1 MPARRD
7 SISSGGAPTGSG
19 PRTGPERRHAA
30 GTSGNAQQ
38 PGGRNGWP
46 GHGGRGGG
54 TAPLPDPARD
64 PGQELKVENIRTL
77 FDITR
82 STSLLPV
89 LAFAAMLAPFIGSI
103 DWIWPVAILVPY
115 VLNVIAFEVLRDHYR
130 RHRDE
135 TQVVLRCA
143 DIFAVL
149 NGIAGCL
156 WSAMATVLLLQGDLL
171 SSVYLGTIIVAL
183 GVSSAISRAA
193 FLPAVYAFVLPLFM
207 PLILFIAISDD
218 SRMQLLGL
226 LAIMVLGNA
235 FAFAHGMYRRHCRL
249 LQLKLENVELVDGL
263 GRARDAAERARR
275 EARESEH
282 QLRLLSDN
290 LPGVIIR
297 LVRETDG
304 SYTVPFV
311 SAGVKPLL
319 GVTADD
325 VVATPQALM
334 RRILQDD
341 RARVIRALRQSADT
355 LGVLNVSARALDA
368 DDDERWLSWTAQPRP
383 RADGAVVWEGAI
395 VDITERHQ
403 LEEELRRLAMV
414 DSLTGVANRRH
425 FEEMGEREL
434 SRLGRVRDPLC
445 VLLLDADHFKR
456 VNDRYGHH
464 VGDIV
469 LRRIAEVCTRQIR
482 TVDAIGR
489 LGGEEFGLLLPN
501 TALEGARVMAERIR
515 RAIAAERI
523 VVDGETIRV
532 TVSIGGTQV
541 DPCESTI
548 KAAMQ
553 RADEAMY
560 RAKQE
565 GRNRVA
571 MEAPGLIEPPA
582 NAVTE
587 LPPPRGAS
595 RAAGT

>member
-1 MPARRD
+1 MPV
-7 SISSGGAPTGSG
+7 P
-19 PRTGPERRHAA
+19 A
-30 GTSGNAQQ
+30 GAQQ
-38 PGGRNGWP
+38 QLDL
-46 GHGGRGGG
+46 
-54 TAPLPDPARD
+54 TAQA
-64 PGQELKVENIRTL
+64 EMKVENIRTL

-82 STSLLPV
+82 STSLGGV
-89 LAFAAMLAPFIGSI
+89 VAFLIMLAPFVGQFH
-103 DWIWPVAILVPY
+103 WLWTVAILVPY
-115 VLNVIAFEVLRDHYR
+115 GINVAAYEVLRERYR
-130 RHRDE
+130 RNRDD
-135 TQVVLRCA
+135 VRLVLRYAHVFTLLNACSGILWA
-143 DIFAVL
+143 AAASFLMVQLDLIPAVF
-149 NGIAGCL
+149 
-156 WSAMATVLLLQGDLL
+156 V
-171 SSVYLGTIIVAL
+171 GTIIVGL
-183 GVSSAISRAA
+183 GVSAAISRAA
-193 FLPAVYAFVLPLFM
+193 HLPAVYAFVTPLSV
-207 PLILFIAISDD
+207 PLILYIAVAPD
-218 SRMQLLGL
+218 SQAQLLSL
-226 LAIMVLGNA
+226 LALMMLGCA
-235 FAFAHGMYRRHCRL
+235 LAFAHGMYRRHCHL
-249 LQLKLENVELVDGL
+249 LRLKLENVALVDGL
-263 GRARDAAERARR
+263 ARARDAAERARR

-297 LVRETDG
+297 LVREADG
-304 SYTVPFV
+304 TFTIPFV

-325 VVATPQALM
+325 VVGTPQSLI
-334 RRILQDD
+334 RRIHPDD
-341 RARVIRALRQSADT
+341 RAKVIKALRQSADT
-355 LGVLNVSARALDA
+355 LRVMSVAARGQDA
-368 DDDERWLSWTAQPRP
+368 EEDERWLSWTAQPRP

-434 SRLGRVRDPLC
+434 SRLGRVKDPLC

-469 LRRIAEVCTRQIR
+469 LRRVAEVCSRQIR

-489 LGGEEFGLLLPN
+489 LGGEEFALLLPN

-541 DPCESTI
+541 DPGEPTI

-571 MEAPGLIEPPA
+571 MEAPAFVEPPLSPVA
-582 NAVTE
+582 EIPASRSV
-587 LPPPRGAS
+587 S
-595 RAAGT
+595 RAAGP